1 MFNLTI
7 RSLGRSSLTLS
18 KNSSINR
25 VPYLS
30 FSVAS
35 KFNAESRDKFG
46 NLYEVPE
53 YPFPSLAKNVSRP
66 NETAETLRSRLVY
79 QCRKRGIL
87 ETDLILSTFAK
98 EHLSKLSHE
107 DCKDL
112 DRLLEENDWDIY
124 YWATEE
130 RVPPPKIADLN
141 VFKLLRDH
149 AKNKAKRVLRMPDL

>member
-1 MFNLTI
+1 MFKLSLRSVTRASSVLTKS
-7 RSLGRSSLTLS
+7 RTSNYTPCAPF
-18 KNSSINR
+18 SIATK
-25 VPYLS
+25 L
-30 FSVAS
+30 
-35 KFNAESRDKFG
+35 NAESRDKFG

-53 YPFPSLAKNVSRP
+53 YPFPQLAKNVSRP
-66 NETAETLRSRLVY
+66 DETADTLRARLVY

-98 EHLSKLSHE
+98 EHLKVLSHQ

-130 RVPPPKIADLN
+130 RVPPPKIAELN

>member
-7 RSLGRSSLTLS
+7 RSLGRRSLALS
-18 KNSSINR
+18 KISSVNR

-35 KFNAESRDKFG
+35 KFNAESRDKLEIFT
-46 NLYEVPE
+46 
-53 YPFPSLAKNVSRP
+53 KP